1 MAMRSTLLAAVLASA
16 ALAPVPALARDNG
29 MGKAVAQ
36 LNDPQLQNSIATAM
50 AALSEAM
57 MGMKMAPFARAMEGM
72 ENIGREMGGEM
83 GGEEAGGRS
92 KRPAIDPD
100 ATLGDMMGPE
110 ARKMPQQMARQV
122 PQMMG
127 AMAGMAGAM
136 EAMLPQFEELGNR
149 LKRQLPRN

>member
-1 MAMRSTLLAAVLASA
+1 MAIRSTVLAAILASV

-29 MGKAVAQ
+29 LNKAVQQ
-36 LNDPQLQNSIATAM
+36 LADPQLQDTIATAM

-57 MGMKMAPFARAMEGM
+57 MGMKMAPFAKAMEGM
-72 ENIGREMGGEM
+72 GRA
-83 GGEEAGGRS
+83 AGDPDAGS
-92 KRPAIDPD
+92 DIDPD

-110 ARKMPQQMARQV
+110 AREMPKQMAAQV

-136 EAMLPQFEELGNR
+136 EGMLPQLEALGKR
-149 LKRQLPRN
+149 LKRQLPRR

>member
-1 MAMRSTLLAAVLASA
+1 MAMRSALLAAVLASA

-29 MGKAVAQ
+29 LGKAVAQ
-36 LNDPQLQNSIATAM
+36 LNDPQLQATIASAM

-57 MGMKMAPFARAMEGM
+57 MGMKMAPFAKAMDGMGRA
-72 ENIGREMGGEM
+72 
-83 GGEEAGGRS
+83 AGDSDAGS
-92 KRPAIDPD
+92 DIDPD

-110 ARKMPQQMARQV
+110 AREMPRQMARQV

-136 EAMLPQFEELGNR
+136 EGILPQLEELGKR
-149 LKRQLPRN
+149 LKRDLPKR